1 MNSSL
6 NDEKICLCA
15 FDGIIDIIGRKWA
28 ILLISMLGEYG
39 DLRFNQLY
47 RKLEGISPSTLS
59 KTLSELS
66 ARGILTRTVN
76 QGKPANVVY
85 GLSERG
91 RDLRDSLVPL
101 LNWMSGQDEFEKM
114 SESCSPKDMISVN
127 KLLL

>member
-1 MNSSL
+1 MNGSL
-6 NDEKICLCA
+6 KDEKICLCA

-47 RKLEGISPSTLS
+47 GKLEGISPSTLS

-66 ARGILTRTVN
+66 ARGILVRTII
-76 QGKPANVVY
+76 QDKPANVVY

-91 RDLRDSLVPL
+91 RDLRNSLVPL
-101 LNWMSGQDEFEKM
+101 LDWMSRQDEFEKM

-127 KLLL
+127 KL